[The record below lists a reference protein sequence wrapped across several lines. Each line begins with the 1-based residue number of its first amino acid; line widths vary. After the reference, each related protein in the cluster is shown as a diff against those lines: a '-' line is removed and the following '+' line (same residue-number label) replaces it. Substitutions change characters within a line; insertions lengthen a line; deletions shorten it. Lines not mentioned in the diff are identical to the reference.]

1 MAKQKQQPVCVDLKD
16 GEGEPV
22 MSVCLRSPVPPIDP
36 TAAAMHLADALSGLA
51 CDELTPDLDSD
62 TKPSD
67 G

>member
-1 MAKQKQQPVCVDLKD
+1 MAKTKPVCVDLKD
-16 GEGEPV
+16 GDGEPV
-22 MSVCLRSPVPPIDP
+22 MSVCVRSPVPVDP
-36 TAAAMHLADALSGLA
+36 TQAAMHLADALGGLA